1 MLICVGYGCFLWWG
15 VVGCR
20 VALRCGSAGGAGLRV
35 VRVVGGRRSG
45 CSAGCVGLDAGKGS
59 GDLGDPGPVFGE
71 GELVAAGV
79 AGQVRGDGED
89 LVA

>member
-1 MLICVGYGCFLWWG
+1 MVAVSVIVLSVMRTGCEVWAW
-15 VVGCR
+15 R
-20 VALRCGSAGGAGLRV
+20 GSAWRCGAGLRV